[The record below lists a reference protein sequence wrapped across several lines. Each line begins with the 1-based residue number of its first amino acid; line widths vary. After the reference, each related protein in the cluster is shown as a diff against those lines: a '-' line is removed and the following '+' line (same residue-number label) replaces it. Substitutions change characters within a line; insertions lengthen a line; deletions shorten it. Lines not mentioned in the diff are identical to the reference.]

1 MSWRQAILGDIVRI
15 ARSGISAEDIKPG
28 TKYVGLEHINS
39 EGDFTDVREVAVGE
53 LASTKFVFTQRHV
66 LFGKLR
72 PYLKKTARPDF
83 GGICST
89 DILPLEPGSEIDR
102 DFLFHVL
109 RRQQFVDDVSSLCA
123 GANLPRI
130 SPKVLS
136 SLKIPLPPLDEQRRI
151 AAILDKADA
160 LRAKRREG
168 IAKLDQLLQ
177 SVFLDMFGDPVSNPK
192 RWPRV
197 HFADLLDRIESG
209 SSPVCLNRQREDHE
223 WGVLKLGAVTRCV
236 FDATENKALPA
247 GAPIDPRLEV
257 RKGDLLFSRK
267 NTYELVAACAY
278 VSKTPSKLL
287 LPDLIFRLCLKD
299 SAPICPR
306 YLQALLTHPRKRKQ
320 MQSLAG
326 GSAGSMPNISKAKL
340 NAASIELPP
349 LPLQQQ
355 FAFIAGQI
363 EHQKSRFQQST
374 GGLLALFASLQN
386 RAFSGTL

>member
-1 MSWRQAILGDIVRI
+1 MNCPTASLGEVADFVNGVAFKEADWGSEGRPIIRIQNLNDRSKPFNYTTRGVSEQNI
-15 ARSGISAEDIKPG
+15 ARHGDLLVSWAASLGVYRWSGEEACINQ
-28 TKYVGLEHINS
+28 HI
-39 EGDFTDVREVAVGE
+39 FKVI
-53 LASTKFVFTQRHV
+53 
-66 LFGKLR
+66 
-72 PYLKKTARPDF
+72 PDRR
-83 GGICST
+83 IV
-89 DILPLEPGSEIDR
+89 DPDY
-102 DFLFHVL
+102 L
-109 RRQQFVDDVSSLCA
+109 RRALEASLTSMEREA
-123 GANLPRI
+123 HGATMKHITRDRFLAVR
-130 SPKVLS
+130 
-136 SLKIPLPPLDEQRRI
+136 IPLPGLPEQRRI

-247 GAPIDPRLEV
+247 DAPIDPRLEV